1 MSAPRTTSRG
11 TAMSRLIG
19 KVSYA
24 NVVSSVCLFI
34 VLGGS
39 AYAAATITGKNIKD
53 NTVTSADIKNKS
65 LVANDF
71 KPGQLPS
78 ASGAG
83 AGQPGPQGPKGDAGA
98 PGAKGDAGAPGAK
111 GDPGAPGAKG
121 EPGAAGQQGQT
132 GPQGAPGPQG
142 ERGPQGLP
150 GKDGKDGQNGAPG
163 QKGDKGEPGTPGP
176 GAIRIADDRN
186 ADPATEQ
193 AKLITTDVGPWQVQ
207 TYCRVTSGKP
217 YFLVIVKGA
226 GVARWAGIDNG
237 QGLPTTPITGGKF
250 LIADGVELFQKP
262 ADQGTWVG
270 FDYHITLYN
279 SSKTATIDLNGFV
292 DNRGTPHCTAEGT
305 ALVAG

>member
-19 KVSYA
+19 KLSYA

-83 AGQPGPQGPKGDAGA
+83 AGQTGPQGPKGDAGA
-98 PGAKGDAGAPGAK
+98 PGAKGD
-111 GDPGAPGAKG
+111 PGAPGKQG
-121 EPGAAGQQGQT
+121 QAGPQGQT
-132 GPQGAPGPQG
+132 GPQG
-142 ERGPQGLP
+142 ERGLQGLP
-150 GKDGKDGQNGAPG
+150 GKDGQNGAPG
-163 QKGDKGEPGTPGP
+163 PKGDKGDPGTPGAPGQKGDKGDPGTPGP

-193 AKLITTDVGPWQVQ
+193 AKLITPDVGPWQVQ
-207 TYCRVTSGKP
+207 PYCRVTSGKP
-217 YFLVIVKGA
+217 YFLLIVKGS

-237 QGLPTTPITGGKF
+237 QNVNTAPITGGKF

-270 FDYHITLYN
+270 FDYHI
-279 SSKTATIDLNGFV
+279 
-292 DNRGTPHCTAEGT
+292 
-305 ALVAG
+305 